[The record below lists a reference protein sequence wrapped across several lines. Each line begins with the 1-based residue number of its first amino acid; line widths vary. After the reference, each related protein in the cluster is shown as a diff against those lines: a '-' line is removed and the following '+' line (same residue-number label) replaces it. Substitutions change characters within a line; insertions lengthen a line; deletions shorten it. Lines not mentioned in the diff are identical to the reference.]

1 MPYWNPVRTVGSL
14 VPEPGPKR
22 LYSLATLI
30 NMFGTGLLLVSLPLY
45 FTRVGH
51 LSTAQVGI
59 GLTIA
64 ATVTLLAGLPLGE
77 LADRKGP
84 LEVAKPMLLVQC
96 AATVGFLFIHNV
108 VAFAVVASVETVA
121 GRAIGSAEGVLLRR
135 VATDDGAAAYRSS
148 TVAVTN
154 LGFSLGFI
162 VCGVAIQIGTP
173 NAYHALIVAD
183 AVSFLATWLVLRRMP
198 RYYPLPRPATASRW
212 AAAAD
217 RPFLAYTVLA
227 AGFTLQFSVL
237 TLLLP
242 LWVTDHTDAPRWCIP
257 LALVVNTVLIVLLQM
272 RLGGKVQTI
281 RQGGTAWRLAGVAF
295 LFSCSL
301 LALAAG
307 LPGWIALLVVVAAVA
322 VHTLGEIWHLAGG
335 FAIRMNLAPIHAQGQ
350 YDGLLFIVAGVGA
363 AATPVLLLSVVLGNG
378 RPGLIGLGVFLLA
391 TSLAMPLVARWG
403 ERTRPATTQAEVAPE
418 IPRVEPVAAAD

>member
-1 MPYWNPVRTVGSL
+1 
-14 VPEPGPKR
+14 
-22 LYSLATLI
+22 
-30 NMFGTGLLLVSLPLY
+30 MFGTGMLLVSLPLY
-45 FTRVGH
+45 FTRVAH
-51 LSTAQVGI
+51 LSTAEVGI

-64 ATVTLLAGLPLGE
+64 GTVTLLAGLPLGE

-121 GRAIGSAEGVLLRR
+121 GRAIGTAEGVLLRR
-135 VATDDGAAAYRSS
+135 VAEDNAAAYRSS
-148 TVAVTN
+148 TVAITN

-173 NAYHALIVAD
+173 TAYHALIIAD
-183 AVSFLATWLVLRRMP
+183 AVSFLATWLVLRGMP
-198 RYYPLPRPATASRW
+198 RYGPLPRPATASRW

-227 AGFTLQFSVL
+227 AAFTLQFSVL

-242 LWVTDHTDAPRWCIP
+242 LWVTDHTDAPRWSIP
-257 LALVVNTVLIVLLQM
+257 LSLVVNTVLVVLFQM
-272 RLGGKVQTI
+272 RLGGKVQTM
-281 RQGGTAWRLAGVAF
+281 RQGGAAWRLAGVAF
-295 LFSCSL
+295 LLSCSV

-307 LPGWIALLVVVAAVA
+307 MPGWAALVVVVAAVA
-322 VHTLGEIWHLAGG
+322 LHTLGEIWHLAGG
-335 FAIRMNLAPIHAQGQ
+335 FAIRMNLAPAHAQGQ
-350 YDGLLFIVAGVGA
+350 YDGLLFIIAGIGA
-363 AATPVLLLSVVLGNG
+363 AATPVLLLGVVLGNG

-391 TSLAMPLVARWG
+391 SSLMMPSVVRWG
-403 ERTRPATTQAEVAPE
+403 ERTRPATTKPATTKAEVAPE
-418 IPRVEPVAAAD
+418 IPQLKPAAAAE